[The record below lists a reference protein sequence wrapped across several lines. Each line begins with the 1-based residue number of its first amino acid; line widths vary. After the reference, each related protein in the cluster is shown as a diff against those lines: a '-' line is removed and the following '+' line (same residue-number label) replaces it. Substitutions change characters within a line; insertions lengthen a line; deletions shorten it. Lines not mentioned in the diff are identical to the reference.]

1 MAVDKDFL
9 RRLLL
14 FRDLTDDDFS
24 ALSQRL
30 AERRFRRGQV
40 VFAED
45 ETGQA
50 MYVVRDGL
58 VKASRWLPSGREVIL
73 ALHPAG
79 DYFGEMGLI
88 DGRTEPAT
96 ITAVDASVVLTLDR
110 AGFLDLLRRHS
121 FALALLRELCT
132 RCRASWKQVEAL
144 TYHTADARVRVALR
158 QLCDREGK
166 RTPDGT
172 RIEFALTHRDLAS
185 IAGVSRET
193 VTRVLGQ
200 LVQADLVK
208 TVDRR
213 LVVRDP
219 EGLTEAGGLE

>member
-1 MAVDKDFL
+1 MAVDKEFL
-9 RRLLL
+9 RRLAL
-14 FRDLTDDDFS
+14 FRELTEDDFS

-30 AERRFRRGQV
+30 AERRFGRGQV
-40 VFAED
+40 VFTED

-50 MYVVRDGL
+50 MYFVREGL

-88 DGRTEPAT
+88 DGLTEPAT
-96 ITAVDASVVLTLDR
+96 ITAVEPSVVLTLDR

-121 FALALLRELCT
+121 FVLALLRELCA
-132 RCRASWKQVEAL
+132 RCRESWKQVEGL
-144 TYHTADARVRVALR
+144 TYHTAEARVRVALR
-158 QLCDREGK
+158 QLCDREGVA
-166 RTPDGT
+166 TPEGVRVDL
-172 RIEFALTHRDLAS
+172 ALTHRDLAS

-200 LVQADLVK
+200 LLQADLVK

-213 LVVRDP
+213 FIVRDP
-219 EGLTEAGGLE
+219 EALTEVEGLE